1 MTRAAVWP
9 MLTIILTV
17 GSVLQLEVKVTAR
30 VAVTLAV
37 ALEATVAVQR
47 EKAEAWSP

>member
-9 MLTIILTV
+9 MLTSIPTV
-17 GSVLQLEVKVTAR
+17 GSVLKLEAKVIAWE
-30 VAVTLAV
+30 AVTLEV
-37 ALEATVAVQR
+37 ALEATVAAQR